1 MFATDLIGDSYKNWT
16 VGDKIIISSPTGSGK
31 STFILRSLLPYA
43 MKQGKHIV
51 YVCNRKILNDQF
63 TVESRKQ
70 IESIL
75 ETTDLTEDE
84 VHSIHVTTYQHC
96 ETANSFPYFTIPP
109 DLSSMSREA
118 RALAEASNTPPATK
132 LPPEDILYYVFDEA
146 HYF

>member
-1 MFATDLIGDSYKNWT
+1 MFITDLIGDNYKNWK

-43 MKQGKHIV
+43 MRQGKHIV
-51 YVCNRKILNDQF
+51 YICNRKIPNDQF

-75 ETTDLTEDE
+75 ETTELTEEE

-109 DLSSMSREA
+109 DLSGMSREA
-118 RALAEASNTPPATK
+118 RALAEASNN
-132 LPPEDILYYVFDEA
+132 
-146 HYF
+146 